1 MNSYSTLNRPNTI
14 TKYFWHAVYVKYRTH
29 KKVYEELLSKG
40 IECYLPLKLVKR
52 NWSDRV
58 KFIEEPIL
66 PGYIFV
72 RISREQYY
80 DVLVTKGALRYV
92 CFDNKPAVIRDNQI
106 ELLKLFVEHLNDQIE
121 VCTERL
127 RKGSYVKILSGPLAN
142 VIGEVLEIRGKNHL
156 ILRFVELGYT
166 LQVDL
171 GLNEVELLPDDRK
184 IRISA

>member
-1 MNSYSTLNRPNTI
+1 MSSNSTPNSLNTK
-14 TKYFWHAVYVKYRTH
+14 TKYYWHAVYVKYRTD

-40 IECYLPLKLVKR
+40 IECYSPTKMTR
-52 NWSDRV
+52 RTWSDRV

-72 RISREQYY
+72 RISQAQYY
-80 DVLVTKGALRYV
+80 DVLVTNGALRYV

-121 VCTERL
+121 VSSERL
-127 RKGSYVKILSGPLAN
+127 RKGSHVKILSGPLAN
-142 VIGEVLEIRGKNHL
+142 VIGEVVEIRGKNHL
-156 ILRFVELGYT
+156 ILRFDELGYT

-171 GLNEVELLPDDRK
+171 GQNEVELIPADRL